1 MKTSTGG
8 RRAASSGTSSVP
20 STLTSAPHA
29 PDLDGIL
36 ITWGDRLFYPGNR
49 IVQVKPQPRL
59 GASGAHQRAN
69 AIRQRIEATVVR
81 RAPQVMVKV
90 TGGGRSMAAIAAHF
104 RYISKNGRLEIEDQ
118 RGETLQG
125 KDSLHHLADEWR
137 MGGARI
143 PEDAEPGQR
152 REAFNIMLSM
162 PRGTDPLIVQR
173 AAREFA
179 QAELADHKY
188 VMVLHDHQANPH
200 VHISVRAVS
209 RLGKRLNPRKSDL
222 HRWRQTFAEKLR
234 GYGVEAEATRQT
246 TRGQHRQPD
255 PLWRLKAQEEGRLR
269 RAPSTKQSG
278 PQNHPAKKDAV
289 DAWVQ
294 IGLALARSGE
304 TADRQLARH
313 VARFVK
319 EMTVTQPG
327 ALERSPVRSEPTVQ
341 RPSQKLGLQSDLKTQ
356 SPRKDIGPNR

>member
-1 MKTSTGG
+1 MAQT
-8 RRAASSGTSSVP
+8 P
-20 STLTSAPHA
+20 NI
-29 PDLDGIL
+29 DGVL
-36 ITWGDRLFYPGNR
+36 VQWGDRLFYPGNR
-49 IVQVKPQPRL
+49 IVKVQPQPRL
-59 GASGAHQRAN
+59 DSGSMRQRAA

-81 RAPQVMVKV
+81 QAPQVMVKV

-137 MGGARI
+137 MSGARI
-143 PEDAEPGQR
+143 PDDAEPGQR

-179 QAELADHKY
+179 QAELSDHKY

-209 RLGKRLNPRKSDL
+209 RLGKRLNPRKNDL
-222 HRWRQTFAEKLR
+222 HRWRETFAEKLR

-255 PLWRLKAQEEGRLR
+255 PLWRLKAREEGRLR
-269 RAPSTKQSG
+269 RAPSTKQSEA
-278 PQNHPAKKDAV
+278 QNHPARKAAV

-294 IGLALARSGE
+294 IGLALAQSGE
-304 TADRQLARH
+304 AADRQLAGH
-313 VARFVK
+313 IASFVK
-319 EMTVTQPG
+319 GMTASQTNEQQRKPMHIDQLVPRPSLQPDPDRHLQPTTPLPHIG
-327 ALERSPVRSEPTVQ
+327 PVR
-341 RPSQKLGLQSDLKTQ
+341 
-356 SPRKDIGPNR
+356 

>member
-8 RRAASSGTSSVP
+8 RRAASSGTSSVL

-49 IVQVKPQPRL
+49 IVQVKPQPKL

-69 AIRQRIEATVVR
+69 AIRQHIEATVVR

-143 PEDAEPGQR
+143 PENAEPGQR

-173 AAREFA
+173 AAQEFA

-209 RLGKRLNPRKSDL
+209 RLGKRLNPRKNDL
-222 HRWRQTFAEKLR
+222 HRWRETFAEKLR

-255 PLWRLKAQEEGRLR
+255 PLWRLKAREEGRLR
-269 RAPSTKQSG
+269 RATSSKHSG
-278 PQNHPAKKDAV
+278 PQNHPAKKGAV

-294 IGLALARSGE
+294 IGLALAKSGE
-304 TADRQLARH
+304 AADRQLAGH
-313 VARFVK
+313 VAKFIR
-319 EMTVTQPG
+319 EMTATQSG
-327 ALERSPVRSEPTVQ
+327 APQRSPIRSEPMVQ
-341 RPSQKLGLQSDLKTQ
+341 HPSQKPGLQPNLQ
-356 SPRKDIGPNR
+356 PRTPPRDIGPNR